1 MKSDYHLPVL
11 LKESINGLKI
21 DDEGIY
27 VDATFGGGGHSLEIL
42 RSLSKKGRLIS
53 FDQDPDS
60 INNSYEESN
69 FYFVNE
75 NFKYMKRFLKNL
87 GFSKVNGILA
97 DLGVSSFQ
105 INTPAR
111 GFSYRYDAALDM
123 RMNKNNTLDAMK
135 VINSYNHENLSKI
148 LFEYGDIKN
157 SKKIS
162 EEIIKARTANK
173 INTTFD
179 FNKILKPLYPERYL
193 NKNLSRIYQAI
204 RIEVNKELDVLKSF
218 LEQTSELLL
227 PGGRLC
233 VISYHSL
240 EDRMV
245 KRYITNGNFS
255 TTAEKDLY
263 GNFSVPFKKIGK
275 MIQPSA
281 VELKENIRSRSAK
294 LRIAEKIWLNE
305 E

>member
-42 RSLSKKGRLIS
+42 RSLSKKGKLVS

-255 TTAEKDLY
+255 TTVEKDLY

-294 LRIAEKIWLNE
+294 LRIAEKI
-305 E
+305 

>member
-42 RSLSKKGRLIS
+42 MSLSKKGKLVS

-255 TTAEKDLY
+255 TTVEKDLY

-294 LRIAEKIWLNE
+294 LRIAEKI
-305 E
+305 

>member
-42 RSLSKKGRLIS
+42 RSLSKKGRLVS

-60 INNSYEESN
+60 LSNSYDDSN

-97 DLGVSSFQ
+97 DLGISSFQ

-123 RMNKNNTLDAMK
+123 RMNKNNSLDAME
-135 VINSYNHENLSKI
+135 VINSYSHENLSKI
-148 LFEYGDIKN
+148 LFEYADIKN

-193 NKNLSRIYQAI
+193 NKNLSKIYQAI
-204 RIEVNKELDVLKSF
+204 RIEVNKELDALKSF

-245 KRYITNGNFS
+245 KRYITNGNFL
-255 TTAEKDLY
+255 TIADKDIY

-281 VELKENIRSRSAK
+281 VEQKENIRSRSAK
-294 LRIAEKIWLNE
+294 LRIAEKI
-305 E
+305 

>member
-135 VINSYNHENLSKI
+135 VINTYNHENLSKI

-294 LRIAEKIWLNE
+294 LRIAEKI
-305 E
+305 

>member
-42 RSLSKKGRLIS
+42 KSLSKKGRLVS

-111 GFSYRYDAALDM
+111 GFSYRYNAALDM

-162 EEIIKARTANK
+162 DEIIKARTLNK

-179 FNKILKPLYPERYL
+179 LNKILKPLYPERYL

-204 RIEVNKELDVLKSF
+204 RIEVNKELDVLRSF

-294 LRIAEKIWLNE
+294 LRIAEKI
-305 E
+305 

>member
-42 RSLSKKGRLIS
+42 RSLSKKGRLVS

-60 INNSYEESN
+60 IDNSYEESN

-294 LRIAEKIWLNE
+294 LRIAEKI
-305 E
+305 

>member
-42 RSLSKKGRLIS
+42 KSLSKKGRLVS

-111 GFSYRYDAALDM
+111 GFSYRYNAALDM

-162 EEIIKARTANK
+162 EEIIKARTLNK

-179 FNKILKPLYPERYL
+179 LNKILKPLYPERYL

-255 TTAEKDLY
+255 TTAEKDIY

-294 LRIAEKIWLNE
+294 LRIAEKI
-305 E
+305 

>member
-42 RSLSKKGRLIS
+42 RSLSKKGRLVS

-105 INTPAR
+105 INTPSR

-294 LRIAEKIWLNE
+294 LRIAEKI
-305 E
+305 

>member
-42 RSLSKKGRLIS
+42 KSLSKKGRLVS

-111 GFSYRYDAALDM
+111 GFSYRYNAALDM

-162 EEIIKARTANK
+162 EEIIKARTLNK

-179 FNKILKPLYPERYL
+179 LNKILKPLYPERYL

-218 LEQTSELLL
+218 LEQTSGLLL

-294 LRIAEKIWLNE
+294 LRIAEKI
-305 E
+305 

>member
-42 RSLSKKGRLIS
+42 RSLSKKGRLVS

-193 NKNLSRIYQAI
+193 NKNLSKIYQAI

-294 LRIAEKIWLNE
+294 LRIAEKI
-305 E
+305 

>member
-42 RSLSKKGRLIS
+42 KSLSKKGRLVS

-60 INNSYEESN
+60 INNSYDESN

-75 NFKYMKRFLKNL
+75 NFKYMKKFLKNL

-111 GFSYRYDAALDM
+111 GFSYRYNAALDM

-162 EEIIKARTANK
+162 EEIIKARTLNK

-179 FNKILKPLYPERYL
+179 LNKILKPLYPESYL

-294 LRIAEKIWLNE
+294 LRIAEKI
-305 E
+305 

>member
-1 MKSDYHLPVL
+1 MRSDYHLPVL

-42 RSLSKKGRLIS
+42 KSLSKKGRLVS

-60 INNSYEESN
+60 INNSFEESN

-111 GFSYRYDAALDM
+111 GFSYRYNAALDM

-162 EEIIKARTANK
+162 EEIIKARTLNK

-179 FNKILKPLYPERYL
+179 LNKILKPLYPESYL

-294 LRIAEKIWLNE
+294 LRIAEKI
-305 E
+305 

>member
-42 RSLSKKGRLIS
+42 KSLSKKGRLVS

-111 GFSYRYDAALDM
+111 GFSYRYDATLDM
-123 RMNKNNTLDAMK
+123 RMNKNNTLNAMK
-135 VINSYNHENLSKI
+135 VVNSYNYENLSKI

-162 EEIIKARTANK
+162 EEIIKARTLNK

-179 FNKILKPLYPERYL
+179 LNKILKPLYPKSYL

-294 LRIAEKIWLNE
+294 LRIAEKI
-305 E
+305 

>member
-42 RSLSKKGRLIS
+42 KSLSKKGRLVS

-162 EEIIKARTANK
+162 EEIIKARTINK

-179 FNKILKPLYPERYL
+179 LNKILKPLYPERYL

-294 LRIAEKIWLNE
+294 LRIAEKI
-305 E
+305 

>member
-21 DDEGIY
+21 DEEGIY

-42 RSLSKKGRLIS
+42 RTLSKKGRLIS

-105 INTPAR
+105 INTPSR

-179 FNKILKPLYPERYL
+179 LNKILKPLYPERYL

-294 LRIAEKIWLNE
+294 LRIAEKI
-305 E
+305 

>member
-21 DDEGIY
+21 DDEGVY
-27 VDATFGGGGHSLEIL
+27 VDATFGGGGHSLQIL

-60 INNSYEESN
+60 INNSFEEIN

-294 LRIAEKIWLNE
+294 LRIAEKI
-305 E
+305 

>member
-1 MKSDYHLPVL
+1 MGMKSDYHLPVL

-21 DDEGIY
+21 VDEGIY

-42 RSLSKKGRLIS
+42 KSLSKKGRLVS

-105 INTPAR
+105 INTPDR

-123 RMNKNNTLDAMK
+123 RMNKNNTLNAMR
-135 VINSYNHENLSKI
+135 VINSYSHENLSKI

-263 GNFSVPFKKIGK
+263 GNFSVPLKKIGK

-294 LRIAEKIWLNE
+294 LRIAEKI
-305 E
+305 

>member
-42 RSLSKKGRLIS
+42 KSLSKKGRLVS

-162 EEIIKARTANK
+162 EEIIKARTLNK

-179 FNKILKPLYPERYL
+179 LNKILKPLYPERYL

-294 LRIAEKIWLNE
+294 LRIAEKI
-305 E
+305 

>member
-21 DDEGIY
+21 DDKGIY

-42 RSLSKKGRLIS
+42 RSLSKKGKLVS

-60 INNSYEESN
+60 INNFYEESN

-179 FNKILKPLYPERYL
+179 LNKILKPLYPERYL
-193 NKNLSRIYQAI
+193 NKNLSKIYQAI

-255 TTAEKDLY
+255 TTADKDLY

-294 LRIAEKIWLNE
+294 LRIAEKI
-305 E
+305 

>member
-42 RSLSKKGRLIS
+42 RSLSKKGRLVS

-162 EEIIKARTANK
+162 EEIIKARTLNK

-179 FNKILKPLYPERYL
+179 LNKILKPLYPERYF

-294 LRIAEKIWLNE
+294 LRIAEKI
-305 E
+305 

>member
-1 MKSDYHLPVL
+1 MRSDYHLPVL

-42 RSLSKKGRLIS
+42 KSLSKKGRLVS

-135 VINSYNHENLSKI
+135 VINSYNHKNLSKI

-162 EEIIKARTANK
+162 EEIIKARTLNK

-179 FNKILKPLYPERYL
+179 LNKILKPLYHESYL

-294 LRIAEKIWLNE
+294 LRIAEKI
-305 E
+305 

>member
-1 MKSDYHLPVL
+1 MRSDYHLPVL

-42 RSLSKKGRLIS
+42 KSLSKKGRLVS

-60 INNSYEESN
+60 INNSFEESN

-111 GFSYRYDAALDM
+111 GFSYRYNAALDM

-162 EEIIKARTANK
+162 EEIIKARTLNK

-179 FNKILKPLYPERYL
+179 LNKILKPLYPEGYL

-281 VELKENIRSRSAK
+281 VELEENIRSRSAK
-294 LRIAEKIWLNE
+294 LRIAEKI
-305 E
+305 

>member
-1 MKSDYHLPVL
+1 MRSDYHLPVL

-42 RSLSKKGRLIS
+42 KSLSKKGRLVS

-111 GFSYRYDAALDM
+111 GFSYRYNAALDM

-162 EEIIKARTANK
+162 EEIIKARTLNK

-179 FNKILKPLYPERYL
+179 LNKILKPLYPERYL

-245 KRYITNGNFS
+245 KRYIIHGNFS

-294 LRIAEKIWLNE
+294 LRIAEKI
-305 E
+305 

>member
-42 RSLSKKGRLIS
+42 KSLSKKGRLVS

-218 LEQTSELLL
+218 LEQTRELLL

-240 EDRMV
+240 EDRLV
-245 KRYITNGNFS
+245 NRYITNGNFS

-294 LRIAEKIWLNE
+294 LRIAEKI
-305 E
+305 

>member
-21 DDEGIY
+21 VDEGIY

-42 RSLSKKGRLIS
+42 KSLSKKGRLVS

-105 INTPAR
+105 IDTPAR

-123 RMNKNNTLDAMK
+123 RMNKNNKLDATE

-294 LRIAEKIWLNE
+294 LRIAEKI
-305 E
+305 

>member
-42 RSLSKKGRLIS
+42 KSLSKKGRLVS

-111 GFSYRYDAALDM
+111 GFSYRYDATLDM
-123 RMNKNNTLDAMK
+123 RMNKNNTLNAMK
-135 VINSYNHENLSKI
+135 VVNSYNYENLSKI

-162 EEIIKARTANK
+162 EEIIKARTLNK

-179 FNKILKPLYPERYL
+179 LNKILKPLYPERYL

-204 RIEVNKELDVLKSF
+204 RIEVNKELDVLESF

-275 MIQPSA
+275 MVQPSA

-294 LRIAEKIWLNE
+294 LRIAEKI
-305 E
+305 

>member
-42 RSLSKKGRLIS
+42 KSLSKKGRLVS

-87 GFSKVNGILA
+87 GFYKVNGILA

-162 EEIIKARTANK
+162 EEIIKARMLNK

-179 FNKILKPLYPERYL
+179 LNKILKPLYPERYL

-294 LRIAEKIWLNE
+294 LRIAEKI
-305 E
+305 

>member
-1 MKSDYHLPVL
+1 MRSDYHLPVL

-42 RSLSKKGRLIS
+42 KSLSKKGRLVS

-111 GFSYRYDAALDM
+111 GFSYRYNAALDM

-162 EEIIKARTANK
+162 EEIIKARTLNK

-179 FNKILKPLYPERYL
+179 LNKILKPLYPESYL

-255 TTAEKDLY
+255 ATAEKDLY

-294 LRIAEKIWLNE
+294 LRIAEKI
-305 E
+305 

>member
-42 RSLSKKGRLIS
+42 RSLSKKGRLVS

-105 INTPAR
+105 INTPSR

-179 FNKILKPLYPERYL
+179 LNKILKPLYPERYL

-294 LRIAEKIWLNE
+294 LRIAEKI
-305 E
+305 

>member
-42 RSLSKKGRLIS
+42 RSLSKKGRLVS

-87 GFSKVNGILA
+87 GFPKVNGILA

-294 LRIAEKIWLNE
+294 LRIAEKI
-305 E
+305 

>member
-240 EDRMV
+240 EDRIV

-255 TTAEKDLY
+255 TTADKDLY

-281 VELKENIRSRSAK
+281 LELKENIRSRSAK
-294 LRIAEKIWLNE
+294 LRIAEKI
-305 E
+305 

>member
-42 RSLSKKGRLIS
+42 KSLSKKGRLVS

-162 EEIIKARTANK
+162 EEIIKARTLNK

-179 FNKILKPLYPERYL
+179 LNKILKPLYPESYL

-255 TTAEKDLY
+255 TTAEKDIY

-294 LRIAEKIWLNE
+294 LRIAEKI
-305 E
+305 

>member
-42 RSLSKKGRLIS
+42 RSLSKKGKLVS

-162 EEIIKARTANK
+162 EEIIKARTLNK

-179 FNKILKPLYPERYL
+179 LNKILKPLYPERYL

-294 LRIAEKIWLNE
+294 LRIAEKI
-305 E
+305 

>member
-42 RSLSKKGRLIS
+42 RSLSKKGRLVS

-179 FNKILKPLYPERYL
+179 LNKILKPLYPERYL

-281 VELKENIRSRSAK
+281 LELKENIRSRSAK
-294 LRIAEKIWLNE
+294 LRIAEKI
-305 E
+305 

>member
-21 DDEGIY
+21 DNEGIY

-42 RSLSKKGRLIS
+42 RSLSKKGRLVS

-87 GFSKVNGILA
+87 GFSKVNGIIA

-162 EEIIKARTANK
+162 EEIIKARTVNK

-179 FNKILKPLYPERYL
+179 LNKILKPLYPERYL
-193 NKNLSRIYQAI
+193 NKNLSKIYQAI
-204 RIEVNKELDVLKSF
+204 RIEVNKELDALKSF

-255 TTAEKDLY
+255 TIADKDLY

-275 MIQPSA
+275 MIQPSDL
-281 VELKENIRSRSAK
+281 ELKENIRSRSAK
-294 LRIAEKIWLNE
+294 LRIAEKI
-305 E
+305 

>member
-42 RSLSKKGRLIS
+42 RSLSKKGRLVS

-75 NFKYMKRFLKNL
+75 NFKYMNRFLKNL

-193 NKNLSRIYQAI
+193 NKNLSKIYQAI
-204 RIEVNKELDVLKSF
+204 RIEVNKELDALKSF

-255 TTAEKDLY
+255 TTADKDLY

-275 MIQPSA
+275 MIQPSDL
-281 VELKENIRSRSAK
+281 ELKENIRSRSAK
-294 LRIAEKIWLNE
+294 LRIAEKI
-305 E
+305 

>member
-42 RSLSKKGRLIS
+42 RSLSKKGRLVS

-60 INNSYEESN
+60 LSNSYDDSN

-75 NFKYMKRFLKNL
+75 NFKHMKRFLKNL

-97 DLGVSSFQ
+97 DLGISSFQ

-123 RMNKNNTLDAMK
+123 RMNKNNSLDAME
-135 VINSYNHENLSKI
+135 VINSYSHENLSKI
-148 LFEYGDIKN
+148 LFEYADIKN

-193 NKNLSRIYQAI
+193 NKNLSKIYQAI
-204 RIEVNKELDVLKSF
+204 RIEVNKELDALKSF

-245 KRYITNGNFS
+245 KRYITNGNFL
-255 TTAEKDLY
+255 TIADKDIY

-281 VELKENIRSRSAK
+281 VEQKENIRSRSAK
-294 LRIAEKIWLNE
+294 LRIAEKI
-305 E
+305 

>member
-42 RSLSKKGRLIS
+42 KSLSKKGRLVS

-111 GFSYRYDAALDM
+111 GFSYRYNAALDM

-162 EEIIKARTANK
+162 EEIIKARTLNK

-179 FNKILKPLYPERYL
+179 LNKILKPLYPERYL

-294 LRIAEKIWLNE
+294 LRIAEKI
-305 E
+305 